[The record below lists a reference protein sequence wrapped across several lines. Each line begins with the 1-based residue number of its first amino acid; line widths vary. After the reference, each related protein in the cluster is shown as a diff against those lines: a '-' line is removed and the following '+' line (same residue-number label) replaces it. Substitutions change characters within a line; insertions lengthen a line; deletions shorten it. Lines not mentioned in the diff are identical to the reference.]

1 MVKLNSNEPI
11 SLKISIQVHWNDKN
25 WEQTYILLTELDATT
40 VIYNND
46 RVDFPSIYALRT
58 KHAGNESKGKNE
70 DP

>member
-1 MVKLNSNEPI
+1 MNPF
-11 SLKISIQVHWNDKN
+11 HWKFLSKCTDKN